1 MFDHDL
7 FDVLSKEG
15 KAMGGYCTSLPL
27 YHVPFIFANW
37 NGTAG
42 DVDVLTHEA
51 GHAFADF
58 MADNMHPAPR
68 PARTDNGGLREPFDV
83 DGIFDCAVAPPVLP
97 GGHRQI
103 RAVPRRK
110 RDDLH
115 PLRLPGR
122 PLPGERLPAS
132 GVDPCRAQRRVEP
145 AGKALPP
152 ASGQP
157 RGQLLQPRTPAGS
170 GSCTS
175 SSARST
181 TSITAWRR

>member
-1 MFDHDL
+1 
-7 FDVLSKEG
+7 
-15 KAMGGYCTSLPL
+15 MGGYCTSLPL

-51 GHAFADF
+51 RRADPRGGPRLRRLYGGQ
-58 MADNMHPAPR
+58 MHPAPR
-68 PARTDNGGLREPFDV
+68 PARPDDGGLREPLDV
-83 DGIFDCAVAPPVLP
+83 DGIFDRAVAPPILP

-122 PLPGERLPAS
+122 PFPGERLSAS
-132 GVDPCRAQRRVEP
+132 GVDPRRAP
-145 AGKALPP
+145 
-152 ASGQP
+152 SGTGWKSSTAHIWTTA
-157 RGQLLQPRTPAGS
+157 RSTSTIAEPAGS